1 MMTNAA
7 ALALTQLA
15 AARDP
20 MDDLP
25 VGVWIATAFFVVVGL
40 VVMVLYL
47 ITLQGAMNSVGEG
60 VRPFNGAFVWFTFI
74 PCVGAI
80 WLMVYII
87 MLSTALRKECE
98 TRGVPGDG
106 AQGISIALVVCYACT
121 MIPYLNFL
129 AILPWLVLWIIHWV
143 KMAEYRRTLGG

>member
-1 MMTNAA
+1 MTRRPPSSTVTSSPHAVRIPTRYAISSPLREPPPMMTNAA

-20 MDDLP
+20 MEDLP

-60 VRPFNGAFVWFTFI
+60 VRPFNG
-74 PCVGAI
+74 
-80 WLMVYII
+80 
-87 MLSTALRKECE
+87 
-98 TRGVPGDG
+98 
-106 AQGISIALVVCYACT
+106 
-121 MIPYLNFL
+121 
-129 AILPWLVLWIIHWV
+129 
-143 KMAEYRRTLGG
+143 